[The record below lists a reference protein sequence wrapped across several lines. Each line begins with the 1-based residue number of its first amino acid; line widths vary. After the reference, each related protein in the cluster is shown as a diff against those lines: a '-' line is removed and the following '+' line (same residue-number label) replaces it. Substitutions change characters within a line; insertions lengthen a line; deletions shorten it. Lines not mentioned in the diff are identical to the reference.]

1 MTPRPAH
8 AETGAVARLAG
19 GDLLVDASHPG
30 RPTSLLPL
38 GQLVRLS
45 SYWLGL
51 VAVVQGIGIILQ
63 ERIKDLV
70 PDPNVQYTTLGVIQ
84 IAGVLI
90 AIVVQPTIGS
100 ISDYT
105 VSRFGRRKP
114 FILVGTTLDLVFLV
128 GLATS
133 NTVLAVAAFV
143 TLLQFSAN
151 FAQGPFQGYVPD
163 LVAAPQVGLASG
175 MVGLFTVLGVVT
187 GTAVATLGLAIG
199 NFTAPTIALG
209 VIEFATMLS
218 LFFRL
223 DEGRRAK
230 DRGGR
235 NWPAI
240 AAEAWGTDILRERSF
255 VYLFASR
262 FFILGGSAFLIVL
275 LVPYLERALGIA
287 NSDER
292 AALILGITLVAV
304 LCTVAATIPAARF
317 SQRVGRKRVI
327 YAATAISALGMTI
340 AALAPTP
347 PVLAVGAIFVGV
359 GGGSFLAVDWA
370 LMTDIIPK
378 ASAGRYMGVSNVAT
392 ATNGVVSAFIGGLII
407 DAFVRAGAP
416 EIGPRVA
423 LLVAPLWFAIG
434 ALLLL
439 PVDERR
445 REGDAPLP
453 NADSGAASS

>member
-1 MTPRPAH
+1 MD
-8 AETGAVARLAG
+8 E
-19 GDLLVDASHPG
+19 SHPG

-45 SYWLGL
+45 IYWLGL
-51 VAVVQGIGIILQ
+51 VAVVQGVGIILQ
-63 ERIKDLV
+63 ERIKVLV
-70 PDPNVQYTTLGVIQ
+70 PDPNVQYTTLGLLQ
-84 IAGVLI
+84 IAGMLI

-100 ISDYT
+100 LSDYT
-105 VSRFGRRKP
+105 ISRFGRRKP
-114 FILVGTTLDLVFLV
+114 YILIGTTLDFIFLV

-133 NTVLAVAAFV
+133 NTVVAVAAFV
-143 TLLQFSAN
+143 TLLQFSSK

-187 GTAVATLGLAIG
+187 GTALATLGLVTG
-199 NFTAPTIALG
+199 DFLFPTIALG
-209 VIEFATMLS
+209 VVHVATMLS

-235 NWPAI
+235 SWPSV
-240 AAEAWGTDILRERSF
+240 AAEAWGRDILRERSF
-255 VYLFASR
+255 LFLVASR

-287 NSDER
+287 NNDDR
-292 AALILGITLVAV
+292 ALLILGTTLVAV
-304 LCTVAATIPAARF
+304 LCTVAATIPAARL

-327 YAATAISALGMTI
+327 YATTAISALGMTI

-347 PVLAVGAIFVGV
+347 LVLAVGAIFVGV

-407 DAFVRAGAP
+407 DAFARAGTP
-416 EIGPRVA
+416 ELGPRVA
-423 LLVAPLWFAIG
+423 FLVAPFWFAIG
-434 ALLLL
+434 ALLLR

-445 REGDAPLP
+445 RDGDAGLP
-453 NADSGAASS
+453 NAGSRSPSS

>member
-1 MTPRPAH
+1 MD
-8 AETGAVARLAG
+8 E
-19 GDLLVDASHPG
+19 SHPG

-45 SYWLGL
+45 IYWLGL
-51 VAVVQGIGIILQ
+51 VAVVQGVGIILQ
-63 ERIKDLV
+63 ERIKVLV
-70 PDPNVQYTTLGVIQ
+70 PDPNVQYTTLGLLQ
-84 IAGVLI
+84 IAGMLI

-100 ISDYT
+100 LSDYT
-105 VSRFGRRKP
+105 ISRFGRRKP
-114 FILVGTTLDLVFLV
+114 YILIGTTLDFIFLV

-133 NTVLAVAAFV
+133 NTVVAVAAFV
-143 TLLQFSAN
+143 TLLQFSSN

-187 GTAVATLGLAIG
+187 GTALATLGLVTG
-199 NFTAPTIALG
+199 DFLFPTIALG
-209 VIEFATMLS
+209 VVHVATMLS

-235 NWPAI
+235 SWPSV
-240 AAEAWGTDILRERSF
+240 AAEAWGRDILRERSF
-255 VYLFASR
+255 LFLVASR

-287 NSDER
+287 NNDDR
-292 AALILGITLVAV
+292 ALLILGTTLVAV
-304 LCTVAATIPAARF
+304 LCTVAATIPAARL

-327 YAATAISALGMTI
+327 YATTAISALGMTI

-347 PVLAVGAIFVGV
+347 LVLAVGAIFVGV

-407 DAFVRAGAP
+407 DAFARAGTP
-416 EIGPRVA
+416 ELGPRVA
-423 LLVAPLWFAIG
+423 FLVAPFWFAIG
-434 ALLLL
+434 ALLLR

-445 REGDAPLP
+445 RDGDAGLP
-453 NADSGAASS
+453 NAGSRSPSS